1 MAIFC
6 KLRDIGRYNIKDFD
20 IVFNYLSRCVNP
32 DSKEFARL
40 HAYKEGVFEKIKL
53 TEDIFALEQ
62 TYFTKNESQAFFESH
77 RDYMDIQFIVSGKE
91 KIEFGNKE
99 LFKIEKEYDET
110 KDLIVYKKP
119 KFLVSSLVLNTNDI
133 AIFHPEDVHMPG
145 LSIVNDSYVI
155 KTVIKC
161 KI

>member
-6 KLRDIGRYNIKDFD
+6 NLIRLGGYNIKNFD
-20 IVFNYLSRCVNP
+20 VIFSYLSNCTNP
-32 DSKEFARL
+32 RSKEFARL
-40 HAYKEGVFEKIKL
+40 LAYKEGVFEKIRL

-62 TYFTKNESQAFFESH
+62 TYFAKNKNQAFFESH
-77 RDYMDIQFIVSGKE
+77 RDYIDIQFIVSGKE

-99 LFKIEKEYDET
+99 LFEIEKEHDEA

-119 KFLVSSLVLNTNDI
+119 KFLVSSLVLNRNDI
-133 AIFHPEDVHMPG
+133 AIFYPEDVHMPG
-145 LSIVNDSYVI
+145 LSINDGSYII

>member
-6 KLRDIGRYNIKDFD
+6 KLRDIGRYNLKDFD
-20 IVFNYLSRCVNP
+20 IVFNYLSCCVNP
-32 DSKEFARL
+32 ESKEFTRL
-40 HAYKEGVFEKIKL
+40 HAYREGAFEKIKL

-62 TYFTKNESQAFFESH
+62 AYFTKNESQAFFESH
-77 RDYMDIQFIVSGKE
+77 RDYMDIQFIISGKE
-91 KIEFGNKE
+91 KIKFGNKN
-99 LFKIEKEYDET
+99 LFEVEKEYDKS
-110 KDLIVYKKP
+110 KDLIIYKQP
-119 KFLVSSLVLNTNDI
+119 TFLVSSLLLNKNEI
-133 AIFHPEDVHMPG
+133 AVFYPEDVHMPG

>member
-6 KLRDIGRYNIKDFD
+6 NLTSLDRYNIKNFD
-20 IVFNYLSRCVNP
+20 VIFSYLSNCTNP
-32 DSKEFARL
+32 RSEEFSRL
-40 HAYKEGVFEKIKL
+40 LAYKEGVFEKIRL

-62 TYFTKNESQAFFESH
+62 TYFAKNKDQAFFESH
-77 RDYMDIQFIVSGKE
+77 RDYIDIQFIVSGKE

-99 LFKIEKEYDET
+99 LFEIEKEYDET
-110 KDLIVYKKP
+110 KDLIIYKKP
-119 KFLVSSLVLNTNDI
+119 KFLVSSLILEKNDI
-133 AIFHPEDVHMPG
+133 AIFYPEDVHMPG
-145 LSIVNDSYVI
+145 LSINDGSYII

>member
-6 KLRDIGRYNIKDFD
+6 KLRDIGRYNIKDFE

-32 DSKEFARL
+32 GSKEFERL
-40 HAYKEGVFEKIKL
+40 HTYKEGVFEKIKL

-62 TYFTKNESQAFFESH
+62 TYFTKNESHAFFESH
-77 RDYMDIQFIVSGKE
+77 RDYVDIQFIVSGKE
-91 KIEFGNKE
+91 KINFGDKD
-99 LFKIEKEYDET
+99 LFEIEKEYDES
-110 KDLIVYKKP
+110 KDLIIYKKSN
-119 KFLVSSLVLNTNDI
+119 FLTSSLLLNKNEI
-133 AIFHPEDVHMPG
+133 AIFYPEDVHMPG
-145 LSIVNDSYVI
+145 LSIADDSYVI

>member
-6 KLRDIGRYNIKDFD
+6 KLRDINRYNIKDFD

-40 HAYKEGVFEKIKL
+40 HAYKEGTFKKIKL

-62 TYFTKNESQAFFESH
+62 AYFTKNESQAFFESH

-91 KIEFGNKE
+91 KIKFGDKD
-99 LFKIEKEYDET
+99 LFEVEKEYDKS
-110 KDLIVYKKP
+110 KDLIIYKEP
-119 KFLVSSLVLNTNDI
+119 IFLVSNLLLNKNEI
-133 AIFHPEDVHMPG
+133 AVFYPEDVHMPG
-145 LSIVNDSYVI
+145 LSIVNNSYVI

>member
-6 KLRDIGRYNIKDFD
+6 KLRDISRYNIKDLD
-20 IVFNYLSRCVNP
+20 IVFNYLSCCVNSY
-32 DSKEFARL
+32 SKEFARL
-40 HAYKEGVFEKIKL
+40 HAYKEGAFEKIKL

-62 TYFTKNESQAFFESH
+62 AYFTKNESQAFFESH
-77 RDYMDIQFIVSGKE
+77 RDYVDIQFIASGKE
-91 KIEFGNKE
+91 RIEFGNKE
-99 LFKIEKEYDET
+99 LFKIEKEYDKT

-133 AIFHPEDVHMPG
+133 AIFYPEDAHMSG

>member
-6 KLRDIGRYNIKDFD
+6 KLRDINRYNIKDFD

-40 HAYKEGVFEKIKL
+40 HAYKEGTFKKIKL

-62 TYFTKNESQAFFESH
+62 AYFTKNESQAFFESH
-77 RDYMDIQFIVSGKE
+77 RDYMDIQLIVSGEE

-99 LFKIEKEYDET
+99 LFEIEKEYDET

-119 KFLVSSLVLNTNDI
+119 KFSVSSLVLNTNDI
-133 AIFHPEDVHMPG
+133 AIFYPEDVHMPG
-145 LSIVNDSYVI
+145 LSIEHSSYVI

>member
-20 IVFNYLSRCVNP
+20 IVFNYLSRCVNS

-40 HAYKEGVFEKIKL
+40 HAYKERVFEKIKL

-119 KFLVSSLVLNTNDI
+119 KFLVSSLVLNMNDI
-133 AIFHPEDVHMPG
+133 AIFYPEDVHMPG